1 MVVVLHGQGG
11 MGFELP
17 KWASRLAEAGFITVT
32 GCWDYI
38 SGSAEPNPVR
48 CPHDLALAAA
58 AIDALIRVGR
68 GQHDARKDAL
78 ALYGQSFG
86 GFVTYQQLET
96 RRDVRAAV
104 IDSGMGLA
112 YPQRVNAAVLI
123 LGGTADQPVPIETQR
138 HCYQQLLDARK
149 TVEAHFYDG
158 AGHVVISDP
167 RYGDNATAQIVDFL
181 KRYLSRTG

>member
-1 MVVVLHGQGG
+1 

-17 KWASRLAEAGFITVT
+17 KWSSRLAQAGFITVT

-38 SGSAEPNPVR
+38 SGSAESDPVR
-48 CPHDLALAAA
+48 CPHDRALAAA

-68 GQHDARKDAL
+68 GQLDARKDAL

-86 GFVTYQQLET
+86 GFATYQQLET
-96 RRDVRAAV
+96 RRDVTAAV

-112 YPQRVNAAVLI
+112 YPRLVNAAVLI
-123 LGGTADQPVPIETQR
+123 LGGTADQSVPIQTQR
-138 HCYQQLLDARK
+138 QCYQQLLDARK

-158 AGHVVISDP
+158 GGHVVISDP
-167 RYGDNATAQIVDFL
+167 HYGTDATTQIVGFL
-181 KRYLSRTG
+181 KRYLTLRG